1 MLFFILYFSIKNE
14 HDLEPIWH
22 VHVPLTLCN
31 EFITLEF
38 ILFDIIHVLLQD
50 CKLMYM
56 CICCKSIMEL
66 VNTCACKSTYKHNSD
81 SLFSAMYDE

>member
-38 ILFDIIHVLLQD
+38 ILFDIIQCTIARLQTYVHV
-50 CKLMYM
+50 YM
-56 CICCKSIMEL
+56 L
-66 VNTCACKSTYKHNSD
+66 
-81 SLFSAMYDE
+81 